1 MSVLCM
7 KRESFPKNV
16 LENLTEQS
24 YNSDVLFEPLTVVRE
39 LSNLEAQSPM
49 NDYKNNY
56 PTLLIHG
63 FAGWGEDDGMSRNK
77 WEFFRI
83 YDEMFE
89 RVRKLP
95 DAEDVL

>member
-1 MSVLCM
+1 
-7 KRESFPKNV
+7 
-16 LENLTEQS
+16 
-24 YNSDVLFEPLTVVRE
+24 
-39 LSNLEAQSPM
+39 M

-77 WEFFRI
+77 WDI

-89 RVRKLP
+89 RARKLP

>member
-1 MSVLCM
+1 
-7 KRESFPKNV
+7 
-16 LENLTEQS
+16 
-24 YNSDVLFEPLTVVRE
+24 
-39 LSNLEAQSPM
+39 M

-89 RVRKLP
+89 PASWQALFICLVCLMPLP
-95 DAEDVL
+95 WGRL

>member
-1 MSVLCM
+1 
-7 KRESFPKNV
+7 
-16 LENLTEQS
+16 
-24 YNSDVLFEPLTVVRE
+24 
-39 LSNLEAQSPM
+39 M

-89 RVRKLP
+89 RARDYYAGLDKNEWHDFALK
-95 DAEDVL
+95 

>member
-1 MSVLCM
+1 
-7 KRESFPKNV
+7 
-16 LENLTEQS
+16 
-24 YNSDVLFEPLTVVRE
+24 
-39 LSNLEAQSPM
+39 M

-89 RVRKLP
+89 RARKFFRIYDEMFERARKLP

>member
-1 MSVLCM
+1 
-7 KRESFPKNV
+7 
-16 LENLTEQS
+16 
-24 YNSDVLFEPLTVVRE
+24 
-39 LSNLEAQSPM
+39 
-49 NDYKNNY
+49 
-56 PTLLIHG
+56 
-63 FAGWGEDDGMSRNK
+63 MSRNK

>member
-1 MSVLCM
+1 
-7 KRESFPKNV
+7 
-16 LENLTEQS
+16 
-24 YNSDVLFEPLTVVRE
+24 
-39 LSNLEAQSPM
+39 M

-56 PTLLIHG
+56 PTH
-63 FAGWGEDDGMSRNK
+63 GMSRNK

-89 RVRKLP
+89 RARKLP